1 MTAFLSGLSPLIFPA
16 WLDLPEAEPPPA
28 KLAGSLRRTSPSTTA
43 RWQSERGRY
52 REGVVVL
59 KKRKIKII
67 FGDLRHK
74 VDNLQCHRRQLKIM
88 TILAGFLLINGSS
101 DMQ

>member
-43 RWQSERGRY
+43 KWQSERGGSCS
-52 REGVVVL
+52 E
-59 KKRKIKII
+59 KKENKDDFWR
-67 FGDLRHK
+67 
-74 VDNLQCHRRQLKIM
+74 
-88 TILAGFLLINGSS
+88 LASQSLTLL
-101 DMQ
+101 